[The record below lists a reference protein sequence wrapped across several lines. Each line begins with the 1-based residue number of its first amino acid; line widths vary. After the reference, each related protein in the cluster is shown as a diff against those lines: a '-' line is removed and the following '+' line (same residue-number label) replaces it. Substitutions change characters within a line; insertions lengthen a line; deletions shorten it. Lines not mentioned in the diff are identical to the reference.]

1 MPGSHGVESV
11 CCRPYISDMATLEV
25 LPPGSRWPRLLQT
38 ALFMTTRPR
47 LLRHFKR
54 RHGDVFTVRLLG
66 SQTVVTVSDPVHI
79 REVFA
84 GTPAVFHAGEGNEIL
99 RPVMGP
105 TSVMI
110 TDEQEHLRTRK
121 LLMPAFN
128 GAALRGYGTLMTEL
142 AEANVKQWPVDH
154 PFPVHEAMNEVT
166 LEIILR
172 VVFGM
177 TDGPRLTAL
186 RPRIRTLTDINP
198 ITALG
203 WSYPWLSRLPP
214 WRRGADNLRE
224 VDRLLYEEIA
234 ERRSANVES
243 RTDVLSRLL
252 NVAGTD
258 LTDEELR
265 DQMITL
271 LLAGHETT
279 ATALA
284 WTFHDLSRNRTVL
297 AQAQEAAVDND
308 EDYLQAVAKEALR
321 RHPIIQNVPRVLT
334 EPTDI
339 AGYHLPRGT
348 IVAANTTLA
357 HENPVQHESPEDFRP
372 DRFLGKP
379 LPLGTWIPF
388 GGGVRRCLGAG
399 FSLKE
404 MAAVLGAALTR
415 YDLHPA
421 QEKPEFARPRN
432 ITLIPS
438 RGARIVATPRP

>member
-1 MPGSHGVESV
+1 MV
-11 CCRPYISDMATLEV
+11 TLEQTQATA
-25 LPPGSRWPRLLQT
+25 LPPGSRLPALIQT
-38 ALFMTTRPR
+38 ALFMTVRPH
-47 LLRHFKR
+47 LLRHFRR
-54 RHGDVFTVRLLG
+54 RHGDVFTTRLVG
-66 SQTVVTVSDPVHI
+66 GQVVVTLSRPEHV
-79 REVFA
+79 REIFA

-105 TSVMI
+105 QSVMI
-110 TDEQEHLRTRK
+110 TDEDEHLRTRK

-128 GAALRGYGTLMTEL
+128 GAALRGYGDLMADL
-142 AEANVKQWPVDH
+142 ADRNVDDWPAGRE
-154 PFPVHEAMNEVT
+154 FAVHAAMNEVT

-177 TDGPRLTAL
+177 ADGPRLTEL
-186 RPRIRTLTDINP
+186 RPRIRVLTDINP
-198 ITALG
+198 VTALG
-203 WSYPWLSRLPP
+203 WSYPGLARFPP
-214 WRRGADNLRE
+214 WRDSRDNLRE
-224 VDRLLYEEIA
+224 VDRLLYAEIA
-234 ERRSANVES
+234 DRRTVPDVTT
-243 RTDVLSRLL
+243 RGDVLSRLL
-252 NVAGTD
+252 SVPGTD
-258 LTDEELR
+258 LTDAELR

-284 WTFHDLSRNRTVL
+284 WSFHDLARDPAVL
-297 AQAQEAAVDND
+297 RKAQAAADTGD

-339 AGYHLPRGT
+339 AGYRLPART

-357 HENPVQHESPEDFRP
+357 HEDPAHHESPGEFRP
-372 DRFLGKP
+372 ERFLGKP

-404 MAAVLGAALTR
+404 MAAVLRSALTR
-415 YDLHPA
+415 YDLRPA
-421 QEKPEFARPRN
+421 REAPEFAKPRN
-432 ITLIPS
+432 ITLVPS
-438 RGARIVATPRP
+438 RGARIVAVPRD

>member
-1 MPGSHGVESV
+1 MVT
-11 CCRPYISDMATLEV
+11 A
-25 LPPGSRWPRLLQT
+25 LPPGSRLPALIQT
-38 ALFMTTRPR
+38 ALFMTVRPH
-47 LLRHFKR
+47 LLRRLR
-54 RHGDVFTVRLLG
+54 RLHGEVFTVRLLG
-66 SQTVVTVSDPVHI
+66 SKTVVTLSAPAHI

-105 TSVMI
+105 HSVMI
-110 TDEQEHLRTRK
+110 TDEDEHLRSRK

-128 GAALRGYGTLMTEL
+128 GASLRGYGDMMADL
-142 AEANVKQWPVDH
+142 AHTNVEAWPAGR

-177 TDGPRLTAL
+177 SDGPRLTSL
-186 RPRIRTLTDINP
+186 RPRIRTLTHINP

-203 WSYPWLSRLPP
+203 WSYPSLAKLPP
-214 WRRGADNLRE
+214 WRRSADNLRE

-234 ERRSANVES
+234 DRRKTDVTTRA
-243 RTDVLSRLL
+243 DVLSRLL
-252 NVAGTD
+252 SVAGTD
-258 LTDEELR
+258 LTDAELR

-284 WTFHDLSRNRTVL
+284 WTFHDLSRNEPVL
-297 AQAQEAAVDND
+297 RKAQQAADEDD

-334 EPTDI
+334 EHTAI
-339 AGYHLPRGT
+339 AGHHLPAGT

-357 HENPVQHESPEDFRP
+357 HENPAHHDSPEDFRP
-372 DRFLGKP
+372 ERFLGKP

-404 MAAVLGAALTR
+404 MAAVLRAALTR
-415 YDLHPA
+415 YDLRPA
-421 QEKPEFARPRN
+421 RDAPEFAKPRN
-432 ITLIPS
+432 ITLVPS
-438 RGARIVATPRP
+438 RGARIIATPRT

>member
-1 MPGSHGVESV
+1 
-11 CCRPYISDMATLEV
+11 MATLEQTQV
-25 LPPGSRWPRLLQT
+25 TALPPGSRLPASVQT
-38 ALFMTTRPR
+38 VLFMTVRPH
-47 LLRHFKR
+47 LLRHFRR
-54 RHGDVFTVRLLG
+54 RHGDVFTIRLLG
-66 SQTVVTVSDPVHI
+66 RQTVVTLSRPEHV
-79 REVFA
+79 REIFA

-105 TSVMI
+105 RSVMI
-110 TDEQEHLRTRK
+110 TDEDEHLRTRK

-128 GAALRGYGTLMTEL
+128 GAALRGYGDMMTEL
-142 AEANVKQWPVDH
+142 AIRNVEAWPVGR
-154 PFPVHEAMNEVT
+154 PFPVHEAMNDVT

-177 TDGPRLTAL
+177 ADGPRLTEL
-186 RPRIRTLTDINP
+186 RPRIRILTNINP

-203 WSYPWLSRLPP
+203 WSYPALAKYPP
-214 WRRGADNLRE
+214 WKRSGDNLRE

-234 ERRSANVES
+234 DRRTAPDVAERG
-243 RTDVLSRLL
+243 DVLSRLL
-252 NVAGTD
+252 SVAGTD
-258 LTDEELR
+258 LTDAELR

-284 WTFHDLSRNRTVL
+284 WSFHDLARNPAVL
-297 AQAQEAAVDND
+297 RKAQEAAATDD

-339 AGYHLPRGT
+339 AGYRLAKGT

-357 HENPVQHESPEDFRP
+357 HEDPVHHDAPGEFRP
-372 DRFLGKP
+372 ERFLGKP

-404 MAAVLGAALTR
+404 MAAVLRAALTH
-415 YDLHPA
+415 YDIHPA
-421 QEKPEFARPRN
+421 REAPEYAKPRN
-432 ITLIPS
+432 ITLVPS
-438 RGARIVATPRP
+438 RGASITATPR

>member
-1 MPGSHGVESV
+1 
-11 CCRPYISDMATLEV
+11 MAT
-25 LPPGSRWPRLLQT
+25 LPPGSRLPALVQT
-38 ALFMTTRPR
+38 ALFMTVRPH
-47 LLRHFKR
+47 LLRHLR
-54 RHGDVFTVRLLG
+54 RVHGDVFTVRLLG
-66 SQTVVTVSDPVHI
+66 RKTVVTLSSPAHI

-105 TSVMI
+105 HSVMI
-110 TDEQEHLRTRK
+110 TDEDDHLRSRK

-128 GAALRGYGTLMTEL
+128 GASLRGYGDMMAEL
-142 AEANVKQWPVDH
+142 ASANVEAWPAGR

-177 TDGPRLTAL
+177 ADGDRLTSL
-186 RPRIRTLTDINP
+186 RPRIRRLTDINP

-203 WSYPWLSRLPP
+203 WSYPALAALPP
-214 WRRGADNLRE
+214 WRRSADNLRE

-234 ERRSANVES
+234 DRRTTDVAA

-252 NVAGTD
+252 TVAGGD
-258 LTDEELR
+258 LTDAELR

-284 WTFHDLSRNRTVL
+284 WTFHDLSRDPQVL
-297 AQAQEAAVDND
+297 RAAQSAADAGD

-334 EPTDI
+334 ERTTI
-339 AGYHLPRGT
+339 ADHHLPAGT

-357 HENPVQHESPEDFRP
+357 HEDPAHHEAPAEFRP
-372 DRFLGKP
+372 ERFLGKP

-404 MAAVLGAALTR
+404 MAAVLQAALTR
-415 YDLHPA
+415 YDLRPA
-421 QEKPEFARPRN
+421 RRTREFAKPRN
-432 ITLIPS
+432 ITLVPS
-438 RGARIVATPRP
+438 RGARIIATPRG

>member
-1 MPGSHGVESV
+1 
-11 CCRPYISDMATLEV
+11 MATIESTRV
-25 LPPGSRWPRLLQT
+25 TALPPGSRMPALLQT
-38 ALFMTTRPR
+38 ALFMTVRPH
-47 LLRHFKR
+47 LLRHFRR
-54 RHGDVFTVRLLG
+54 RHGEVFTVRLLG
-66 SQTVVTVSDPVHI
+66 GKTVVTLSRPDHI

-105 TSVMI
+105 DSVMI
-110 TDEQEHLRTRK
+110 TDEDDHLRVRK

-128 GAALRGYGTLMTEL
+128 GAALRGYGDMMADL
-142 AEANVKQWPVDH
+142 AARNVSEWPVGR
-154 PFPVHEAMNEVT
+154 PFEVHDRMNDVT

-177 TDGPRLTAL
+177 ADGPRLTEL
-186 RPRIRTLTDINP
+186 RPRIRVLTDIGP
-198 ITALG
+198 LTALG
-203 WSYPWLSRLPP
+203 WSYPALAKLPP
-214 WRRGADNLRE
+214 WKRSGDNLRE
-224 VDRLLYEEIA
+224 VDRLLYAEIA
-234 ERRSANVES
+234 ERRAAVDVAS
-243 RTDVLSRLL
+243 RGDVLSRLL
-252 NVAGTD
+252 SVAGTD
-258 LTDEELR
+258 LTDAELR

-284 WTFHDLSRNRTVL
+284 WSFHDLARNPAVL
-297 AQAQEAAVDND
+297 RSAQAAASAGD

-334 EPTDI
+334 ETTHI
-339 AGYHLPRGT
+339 AGYRLPART

-357 HENPVQHESPEDFRP
+357 HEDPDFHDAPGSFRP
-372 DRFLGKP
+372 ERFLGKP

-404 MAAVLGAALTR
+404 MAAVLQAALVR
-415 YDLHPA
+415 YDVRPSRA
-421 QEKPEFARPRN
+421 AAEFAKPRN

-438 RGARIVATPRP
+438 RGARVVVTPR

>member
-1 MPGSHGVESV
+1 MV
-11 CCRPYISDMATLEV
+11 TLAQTQTAV
-25 LPPGSRWPRLLQT
+25 LPPGSRLPALVQT
-38 ALFMTTRPR
+38 ALFMTVRPH
-47 LLRHFKR
+47 LLRHLRR
-54 RHGDVFTVRLLG
+54 RHGEVFTIRLLG
-66 SQTVVTVSDPVHI
+66 GQTVVTLSSPDHI

-105 TSVMI
+105 RSVMI
-110 TDEQEHLRTRK
+110 TDEDEHLRTRK

-128 GAALRGYGTLMTEL
+128 GAALRGYGDMMTDL
-142 AEANVKQWPVDH
+142 AERNVETWQANRE
-154 PFPVHEAMNEVT
+154 FPVHAAMNDVT

-177 TDGPRLTAL
+177 ADGPRLTEL

-203 WSYPWLSRLPP
+203 WSYPALARFPP
-214 WRRGADNLRE
+214 WRRSADNLRE
-224 VDRLLYEEIA
+224 VDRLLYAEIA
-234 ERRSANVES
+234 DRRAATDVAV
-243 RTDVLSRLL
+243 RGDVLSRLL
-252 NVAGTD
+252 SVAGTD
-258 LTDEELR
+258 LTDAELR

-284 WTFHDLSRNRTVL
+284 WSFHDLARNPAVL
-297 AQAQEAAVDND
+297 RRAQDAADIAD

-339 AGYHLPRGT
+339 AGHHLPART

-357 HENPVQHESPEDFRP
+357 HENPDHHEDPREFRP
-372 DRFLGKP
+372 ERFLGKP

-404 MAAVLGAALTR
+404 MSAVLRAALTR
-415 YDLHPA
+415 YDIRPA
-421 QEKPEFARPRN
+421 REAPEFAKPRN

-438 RGARIVATPRP
+438 RGARIIVTPRA